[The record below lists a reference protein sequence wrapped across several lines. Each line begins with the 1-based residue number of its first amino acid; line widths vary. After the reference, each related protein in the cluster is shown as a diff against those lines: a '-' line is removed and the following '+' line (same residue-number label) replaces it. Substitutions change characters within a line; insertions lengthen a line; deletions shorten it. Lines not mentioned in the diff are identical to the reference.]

1 MKTSITFLILIC
13 SMAMVAQKPLD
24 TIYANDQKNV
34 ALFFPNSIRQGITGA
49 SHFVFT
55 YNREK

>member
-1 MKTSITFLILIC
+1 MAHSISIR
-13 SMAMVAQKPLD
+13 VQRPLD
-24 TIYANDQKNV
+24 TIMPMTKNV

-49 SHFVFT
+49 DHIVFT